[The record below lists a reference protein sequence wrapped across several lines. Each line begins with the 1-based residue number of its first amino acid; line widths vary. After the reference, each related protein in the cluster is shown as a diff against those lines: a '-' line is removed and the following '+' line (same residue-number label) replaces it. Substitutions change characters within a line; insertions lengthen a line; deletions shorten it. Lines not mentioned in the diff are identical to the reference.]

1 MKTTKLNIN
10 PQPNGK
16 EDNVELY
23 LRELIKYDVIF
34 KDLYK
39 YLIKANITPCVSF
52 ATSKLIISKKEYN
65 RKMYKVDI
73 GDGIRVKEFLI
84 PKILNELTEDDILD
98 FIDLKMMK
106 FLHKT
111 IPSGLLITQDIL
123 NAIVESELPFN
134 NNIFIKLN
142 SEEDI
147 NEISNMFNLSD
158 KPVQGIFCK
167 NYLELKRDCV
177 NWYSSKPPSGSL
189 IINKNQFETNEVL
202 NTFINYMINSGDIYL
217 DTLVQSHFNEVHYN
231 LKKYKDLTLL

>member
-10 PQPNGK
+10 PQSSGA

-34 KDLYK
+34 RDLYK
-39 YLIKANITPCVSF
+39 NLIKANITPCVSF
-52 ATSKLIISKKEYN
+52 ATSNLTISKREYN

-73 GDGIRVKEFLI
+73 SDGIRVKEFLI
-84 PKILNELTEDDILD
+84 PKFLNELTEDEVLD
-98 FIDLKMMK
+98 FVDMKMMK

-111 IPSGLLITQDIL
+111 IPSGILITQDIL
-123 NAIVESELPFN
+123 NAIIKSELPFN

-167 NYLELKRDCV
+167 NYLELKRGCV
-177 NWYSSKPPSGSL
+177 DWYNNRPPSGSL
-189 IINKNQFETNEVL
+189 IINKDQFKTEEVL
-202 NTFINYMINSGDIYL
+202 DNFINYMINSGDIYL
-217 DTLVQSHFNEVHYN
+217 DNLVQSHFNEVYYN

>member
-10 PQPNGK
+10 PQPSG
-16 EDNVELY
+16 EEGNVELY

-52 ATSKLIISKKEYN
+52 ATSNLTISKKEYN

-73 GDGIRVKEFLI
+73 SDGIRVKEFLI

-98 FIDLKMMK
+98 FVDLKMMK

-111 IPSGLLITQDIL
+111 IPSGILITQDIL
-123 NAIVESELPFN
+123 NAIMESELPFN

-147 NEISNMFNLSD
+147 NKISNMFNLD
-158 KPVQGIFCK
+158 NQPIHGVFCK

-189 IINKNQFETNEVL
+189 IINKSQFETEKVL
-202 NTFINYMINSGDIYL
+202 DNFINYMINSGDIYL
-217 DTLVQSHFNEVHYN
+217 DNLVQTHFNEVYYN
-231 LKKYKDLTLL
+231 LKRYKDLTLL

>member
-10 PQPNGK
+10 PQSSG
-16 EDNVELY
+16 EEGNVELY

-39 YLIKANITPCVSF
+39 HLIKANITPCVSF
-52 ATSKLIISKKEYN
+52 ATSNLTISKKEYN

-73 GDGIRVKEFLI
+73 SDGIRVKEFLI

-98 FIDLKMMK
+98 FVDLKMME

-111 IPSGLLITQDIL
+111 IPSGILITQDIL
-123 NAIVESELPFN
+123 NAIMESELPFN

-147 NEISNMFNLSD
+147 TEISNMFNLD
-158 KPVQGIFCK
+158 NQPIHGVFCK
-167 NYLELKRDCV
+167 NYLELKRGCV
-177 NWYSSKPPSGSL
+177 NWYSNRPPSGSL
-189 IINKNQFETNEVL
+189 IINKNQFETEKVL
-202 NTFINYMINSGDIYL
+202 DNFIKYMINSGDIYL
-217 DTLVQSHFNEVHYN
+217 DNLVQTHFNEVYYK

>member
-10 PQPNGK
+10 PQSSGA

-34 KDLYK
+34 RDLYK
-39 YLIKANITPCVSF
+39 NLIKANITPCVSF
-52 ATSKLIISKKEYN
+52 ATSNLTISKREYN

-73 GDGIRVKEFLI
+73 SDGIRVKEFLI
-84 PKILNELTEDDILD
+84 PKFLNELTEDDILD
-98 FIDLKMMK
+98 FVDMKMMK

-111 IPSGLLITQDIL
+111 IPSGILITQDIL
-123 NAIVESELPFN
+123 NAIIKSELPFN

-167 NYLELKRDCV
+167 NYLELKRGCV
-177 NWYSSKPPSGSL
+177 DWYNNRPPSGSL
-189 IINKNQFETNEVL
+189 IINKDQFKTEEVL
-202 NTFINYMINSGDIYL
+202 DNFINYMINSGDIYL
-217 DTLVQSHFNEVHYN
+217 DNLVQSHFNEVYYN

>member
-39 YLIKANITPCVSF
+39 NLIKANITPCVSF
-52 ATSKLIISKKEYN
+52 ATNNLTISKREYN

-73 GDGIRVKEFLI
+73 SDGIRVKEFLI
-84 PKILNELTEDDILD
+84 PKFLNELTEDDVLD
-98 FIDLKMMK
+98 IVDMKMMK

-111 IPSGLLITQDIL
+111 IPSGILITQDIL
-123 NAIVESELPFN
+123 NAIIKSELPFN
-134 NNIFIKLN
+134 NKIFIRLKTN
-142 SEEDI
+142 KDTGEMSDK
-147 NEISNMFNLSD
+147 FNLDSQ
-158 KPVQGIFCK
+158 PIQNIFCK
-167 NYLELKRDCV
+167 NYLELKRGCV
-177 NWYSSKPPSGSL
+177 DWYNNRPPSGSL
-189 IINKNQFETNEVL
+189 IINKDQFKTEEVL
-202 NTFINYMINSGDIYL
+202 DNFINYMINSGDIYL
-217 DTLVQSHFNEVHYN
+217 DNLVQSHFNEVYYN